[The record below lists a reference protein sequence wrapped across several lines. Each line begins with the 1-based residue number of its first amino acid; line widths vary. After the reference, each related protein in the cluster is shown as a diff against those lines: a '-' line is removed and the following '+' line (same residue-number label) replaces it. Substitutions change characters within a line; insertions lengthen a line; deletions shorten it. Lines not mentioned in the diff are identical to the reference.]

1 MFLIRLN
8 SGLSLAR
15 NFTQRKGRTL
25 LPLHISLIFSVFL
38 SSLNLPLW
46 DFDSLILKVS
56 DGWGFILCHRQTL
69 LKGRILDVRNGSG
82 LSWDRFVGA
91 CVCHGATCIMG
102 TANSVSL
109 MICNE
114 ARNSE
119 WSLGPHLSQA
129 IKEGLSGPW
138 YPTIMQLCGGL
149 SVQPPCPQPLAFLS
163 YLTSLSTQESH
174 YFSSR
179 ETVALSL
186 LRFCV

>member
-8 SGLSLAR
+8 SGLSLVR

-129 IKEGLSGPW
+129 IREGLSGPLIAYHNAAVW
-138 YPTIMQLCGGL
+138 WPRPPATMPSASCFPIIFNL
-149 SVQPPCPQPLAFLS
+149 SQHP
-163 YLTSLSTQESH
+163 
-174 YFSSR
+174 R
-179 ETVALSL
+179 KSL
-186 LRFCV
+186 LQQ